1 MTESLR
7 SRLQPVQRRQV
18 WQTIAVWVVG
28 GLLLGSAIGLGC
40 GVARLATGWAEGGW
54 ATTIALL
61 AGPVVGAVAALAW
74 LLPRPNWIAA
84 ARAVDR
90 HYQLKDRTESA
101 LDFARKQVH
110 ADKAAFAELQLADA
124 MSHLSHVEPKAVAPY
139 QAPRFLP
146 GAIVAAAAAI
156 VLALV
161 PLKQDEASA
170 SPSKPDE
177 NIVAQAEEIS
187 DSIKELEKE
196 LSKDVDPELEKL
208 LKELKEKAE
217 ELKEPGVDVKE
228 ALAKISEM
236 QAAIQSAQS
245 QASLEQVDQQLQEI
259 GEAMASAKALE
270 GAGQALAEGKYDKAM
285 KELTDLGDIELE
297 RNEARNTAE
306 KLKKAAKR
314 AKGDAGDGSI
324 SDAANEM
331 AEGIEDGDAQKVKG
345 AAKQLGEKAKGQAR
359 KKKINDLLN
368 AELTSLCECKGNCQ
382 KNSTAKGKKKE
393 KSNNPSQVYGMGE
406 SGNIDGD
413 ATNLAANLN
422 KEHINGQAGE
432 GVSEFE
438 TSSSSEGRQE
448 AQRGYKDVYQKYKKM
463 SDAVLESENI
473 PLGHR
478 QTIRKYFESI
488 RPQQSEEP
496 APTNKPA
503 Q

>member
-7 SRLQPVQRRQV
+7 SRLQPIQRRQV

-54 ATTIALL
+54 ATTMALL
-61 AGPVVGAVAALAW
+61 TGPVVGAVAALAW

-101 LDFARKQVH
+101 LDFARKQVP

-124 MSHLSHVEPKAVAPY
+124 MSHLSRVEPEAVVPY
-139 QAPRFLP
+139 KAPRFLP

-170 SPSKPDE
+170 SSSKPDE
-177 NIVAQAEEIS
+177 NIVAQADEIS
-187 DSIKELEKE
+187 DSLKELEKE
-196 LSKDVDPELEKL
+196 LNKDVDPELEQL
-208 LKELKEKAE
+208 LKELKQKAE

-270 GAGQALAEGKYDKAM
+270 GAGQALAEGKYDKAV

-368 AELTSLCECKGNCQ
+368 AELTSLSECKGNCQ

-422 KEHINGQAGE
+422 KEQINGQAGE

-488 RPQQSEEP
+488 RPQQGEEP

>member
-7 SRLQPVQRRQV
+7 TKLQPIQRRQV
-18 WQTIAVWVVG
+18 WQAVAVWVVG
-28 GLLLGSAIGLGC
+28 GLLAGSAIGLGC
-40 GVARLATGWAEGGW
+40 AVLRLAAGWTAGGW
-54 ATTIALL
+54 ATAMALA
-61 AGPVVGAVAALAW
+61 AGPVVGAVAALIW

-101 LDFARKQVH
+101 LDFAHKQ
-110 ADKAAFAELQLADA
+110 ASSEKAVFAELQLADA
-124 MSHLSHVEPKAVAPY
+124 MTHLNRVEPQAVAPY
-139 QAPRFLP
+139 KAPRFLP
-146 GAIVAAAAAI
+146 GAILTAAAAL

-161 PLKQDEASA
+161 PLQQDELAA
-170 SPSKPDE
+170 SPSIPDE
-177 NIVAQAEEIS
+177 NIIAQADEIA
-187 DSIKELEKE
+187 DSLKELEEE
-196 LSKDVDPELEKL
+196 LNKDNDPELEQL

-270 GAGQALAEGKYDKAM
+270 GAGQALAEGKYDKAAN
-285 KELTDLGDIELE
+285 ELANLEDIELD

-324 SDAANEM
+324 SDASNEL
-331 AEGIEDGDAQKVKG
+331 AEGIEEDDSDKVKG
-345 AAKQLGEKAKGQAR
+345 AAKKIGDKAKGQAR

-368 AELTSLCECKGNCQ
+368 SELAELSECKCNCQ
-382 KNSTAKGKKKE
+382 KNSTAKSKKKQ
-393 KSNNPSQVYGMGE
+393 KSNNPSNNWGMSE

-422 KEHINGQAGE
+422 REQINGQAGE
-432 GVSEFE
+432 GESEFE

-488 RPQQSEEP
+488 RPQQGEEP
-496 APTNKPA
+496 SAAKTA
-503 Q
+503 E

>member
-28 GLLLGSAIGLGC
+28 GLLLGSVIGLGC
-40 GVARLATGWAEGGW
+40 GVARLTTGWAEGGW
-54 ATTIALL
+54 LATMALL
-61 AGPVVGAVAALAW
+61 MGPVVGAVAALAW

-110 ADKAAFAELQLADA
+110 PDKLAFAELQLADA
-124 MSHLSHVEPKAVAPY
+124 MSHLSRVEPEAVAPY
-139 QAPRFLP
+139 FAPKFLP
-146 GAIVAAAAAI
+146 GALVAAGLA
-156 VLALV
+156 VVMALV
-161 PLKQDEASA
+161 PLKQDEAAAALSA
-170 SPSKPDE
+170 PNES
-177 NIVAQAEEIS
+177 IVAQADEIADSLKQLEE
-187 DSIKELEKE
+187 ELN
-196 LSKDVDPELEKL
+196 KDVDPQLEQL

-270 GAGQALAEGKYDKAM
+270 GAGQALAEGKYDKAA
-285 KELTDLGDIELE
+285 KELAELEDIELE
-297 RNEARNTAE
+297 RNEARSTAE

-324 SDAANEM
+324 SDASNEL
-331 AEGIEDGDAQKVKG
+331 AEGIEDGDSDKVKG
-345 AAKQLGEKAKGQAR
+345 AAKKLGDKAKGQAR

-393 KSNNPSQVYGMGE
+393 KSVNPSQVYGMGE

-422 KEHINGQAGE
+422 KEQVTGQSGE
-432 GVSEFE
+432 GESEFE

-488 RPQQSEEP
+488 RPQQSEE
-496 APTNKPA
+496 AAAKKPE
-503 Q
+503 

>member
-1 MTESLR
+1 MTEALR

-28 GLLLGSAIGLGC
+28 GLLLGSVIGLGC
-40 GVARLATGWAEGGW
+40 GVARLTTGWAEGGW
-54 ATTIALL
+54 LATMALL
-61 AGPVVGAVAALAW
+61 AGPIAGAVASLAW

-101 LDFARKQVH
+101 LDFSRKQV
-110 ADKAAFAELQLADA
+110 APDKQAFAELQLADA
-124 MSHLSHVEPKAVAPY
+124 MSHLSRVEPEAVAPY
-139 QAPRFLP
+139 EAPRFLP
-146 GAIVAAAAAI
+146 GAVLAAALAVI
-156 VLALV
+156 LALV
-161 PLKQDEASA
+161 PLQHDEASA
-170 SPSKPDE
+170 SPSVPDE
-177 NIVAQAEEIS
+177 NIVAQADEIA
-187 DSIKELEKE
+187 DSLKELEE
-196 LSKDVDPELEKL
+196 QLNKDVDPELEKL

-324 SDAANEM
+324 SDAANEL
-331 AEGIEDGDAQKVKG
+331 AEGIEDGDCEKCKG
-345 AAKQLGEKAKGQAR
+345 AGKKLGAAAGKQAR

-382 KNSTAKGKKKE
+382 KNSTAKGKKKQ
-393 KSNNPSQVYGMGE
+393 KSVNPSQNWGMGE

-422 KEHINGQAGE
+422 KEQINGQAGE

-496 APTNKPA
+496 APTNKTA
-503 Q
+503 E